1 MKKQRRQKAKNS
13 INSMLKY
20 SRIFAKEKTAPI
32 YLIIPGFIGNYS
44 EGFVG
49 RLYAFLLE
57 KGHSVQGVVFR
68 GHEKDEKDLASLDEM
83 VAHIKTQYLTLRK
96 SYPER
101 LVTILA
107 HSQGCAVALKSATIF
122 DKKTSLVLIAP
133 AIYLS
138 RIILSRITKEDL
150 QAIESGASVNC
161 KISREKFRTINLD
174 WILSYRNFSLETV
187 LPKIKQHC
195 LIVRPKED
203 WIDRENVD
211 SLCQK
216 LPNAKYL
223 ELPGDHIFA
232 EPEDVFSKLVTKIF
246 S

>member
-1 MKKQRRQKAKNS
+1 MP
-13 INSMLKY
+13 KY
-20 SRIFAKEKTAPI
+20 SCIFAKEKTAPI

-83 VAHIKTQYLTLRK
+83 VVHIKAQYLTLRK
-96 SYPER
+96 SYSER
-101 LVTILA
+101 PIIILA
-107 HSQGCAVALKSATIF
+107 HSQGCAVALKAATIF
-122 DKKTSLVLIAP
+122 DKKTSLMLFAP
-133 AIYLS
+133 VVYPD
-138 RIILSRITKEDL
+138 RVILSRITQEDL
-150 QAIESGASVNC
+150 CMIESGKTVNC
-161 KISREKFRTINLD
+161 KVSKKNFRRIDLD
-174 WILSYRNFSLETV
+174 WILSYRNFSLEAV
-187 LPKIKQHC
+187 LPRIKQHC
-195 LIVRPKED
+195 LIVHPKED

-216 LPNAKYL
+216 LPNFKYL

-232 EPEDVFSKLVTKIF
+232 DPATAFPELAEKIF
-246 S
+246 E